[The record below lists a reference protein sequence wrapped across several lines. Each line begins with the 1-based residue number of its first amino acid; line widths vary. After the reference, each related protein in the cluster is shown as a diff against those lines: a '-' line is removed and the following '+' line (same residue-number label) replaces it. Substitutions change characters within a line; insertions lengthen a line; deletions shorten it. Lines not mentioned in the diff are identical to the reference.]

1 MNRNIYVPRKITSQ
15 QRQPAHYNRG
25 MLSHFVRA
33 LPVPICILDRL
44 TGVYLEANQA
54 YANLLGLKRE
64 NLLNQPDSSQPA
76 SLGASNIQKIFDRL
90 EIDLAITNQEVLLY
104 DLAGKL
110 IKSNVRAE
118 LVEFDGR
125 EAVWISFDTLQTAEP
140 AAPAVQAE
148 DRLLA
153 ANEISR
159 ELAESCSTDE
169 IIQRLADSSL
179 QLLPDSC
186 SLLISLY
193 DAGTGQISLAY
204 GQHAGEKLDAKT
216 LSQLRLDLTGNGLQK
231 EAIRTRLPLIVAA
244 DDNRLRDTASRLNL
258 LTPGKIIQSGICVPL
273 LAGSELI
280 GAIQMHSFKA
290 GRYHENEAAL
300 LSLIG
305 NAAAGTIQTSLLSRD
320 LERTNQDL
328 NQTYDAS
335 IDGWTRALELRDFST
350 ERHTQRVVSM
360 TMELGKRMGL
370 DDAEILRMK
379 HGAQLHDIGKM
390 GIPDT
395 ILLKPGPL
403 DEAEWRVMRKHP
415 IYAYELL
422 RPIPKFN
429 EIVDIPYCHH
439 EKWDGTGYPRR
450 LRGQE
455 IPLTARLFSIVDVWD
470 ALSSNRP
477 YRPAWPQHQVLDY
490 IHYQSD
496 KHFEPEIT
504 RVFLE
509 IARGKTNPK
518 PPAPVFRRAAGSA
531 LSSIN

>member
-1 MNRNIYVPRKITSQ
+1 MNRNIYAPRKVSTPRHQ
-15 QRQPAHYNRG
+15 PVHYTRQ
-25 MLSHFVRA
+25 MLSHFVHT

-44 TGVYLEANQA
+44 TGVYLEVNQA
-54 YANLLGLKRE
+54 YADLLGLKRE
-64 NLLNQPDSSQPA
+64 TLLRQPDSTLPA
-76 SLGASNIQKIFDRL
+76 SLGASNLQKILDRL
-90 EIDLAITNQEVLLY
+90 ETELSIQNQEVTIY
-104 DLAGKL
+104 DLGGKL

-118 LVEFDGR
+118 LVDFDGR
-125 EAVWISFDTLQTAEP
+125 EAVWISFDTIRIPEL
-140 AAPAVQAE
+140 AAPVVALE
-148 DRLLA
+148 NRLLA

-159 ELAESCSTDE
+159 ELAESCGTDE
-169 IIQRLADSSL
+169 IVRRLAESSF

-186 SLLISLY
+186 TLLISLY
-193 DAGTGQISLAY
+193 DASSDKISPVY
-204 GQHAGEKLDAKT
+204 GQHAGEKLDANT
-216 LSQLRLDLTGNGLQK
+216 LIELKLNLAGNGMQI
-231 EAIRTRLPLIVAA
+231 EAIRTHQPVIA
-244 DDNRLRDTASRLNL
+244 DARDDRLRSTASRLNM
-258 LTPGKIIQSGICVPL
+258 LTPGKIIQSGICVPM
-273 LAGSELI
+273 LAGCEVI
-280 GAIQMHSFKA
+280 GALQVHSFKS

-300 LSLIG
+300 LSLIA
-305 NAAAGTIQTSLLSRD
+305 NAAAGTIQTSLLASS
-320 LERTNQDL
+320 LERTSQDL
-328 NQTYDAS
+328 TQTYDAS

-360 TMELGKRMGL
+360 TMELGRRMGL
-370 DDAEILRMK
+370 DDTELLQMK

-403 DEAEWRVMRKHP
+403 DETEWRVMRKHP

-439 EKWDGTGYPRR
+439 EKWDGSGYPRR
-450 LRGQE
+450 LRGTE

-477 YRPAWPQHQVLDY
+477 YRSAWPQHQVLDY
-490 IHYQSD
+490 IHYQSN

-509 IARGKTNPK
+509 IARGKSIPK
-518 PPAPVFRRAAGSA
+518 PPAPIFRRATGNT

>member
-1 MNRNIYVPRKITSQ
+1 MNRNIYVPRKVNTQQ
-15 QRQPAHYNRG
+15 QRPAQYNRQT
-25 MLSHFVRA
+25 LSHFIRT
-33 LPVPICILDRL
+33 LPMPICILDRL
-44 TGVYLEANQA
+44 TGVYLEVNQA
-54 YANLLGLKRE
+54 YADLLGLKCE
-64 NLLNQPDSSQPA
+64 NILHQPDSNLSA
-76 SLGASNIQKIFDRL
+76 SLGSSNIDRILDRL
-90 EIDLAITNQEVLLY
+90 ETELSIRGQEVFIY
-104 DLAGKL
+104 DQAGKVVRS
-110 IKSNVRAE
+110 KVRAE
-118 LVEFDGR
+118 LVDFDGR
-125 EAVWISFDTLQTAEP
+125 EAVWISFDTIRSPEP
-140 AAPAVQAE
+140 AAPVVSLE

-159 ELAESCSTDE
+159 ELAKACGSDE
-169 IIQRLADSSL
+169 IINRLAESSF

-193 DAGTGQISLAY
+193 DAGSEQILPVY
-204 GQHAGEKLDAKT
+204 GQHAGEKLDPKF
-216 LSQLRLDLTGNGLQK
+216 LSEMQPDLIGDGLQSK
-231 EAIRTRLPLIVAA
+231 AVCTHQPVIVDAQDEPLKGAS
-244 DDNRLRDTASRLNL
+244 SRLNR
-258 LTPGKIIQSGICVPL
+258 LTPGKIIQSSICVPM
-273 LAGSELI
+273 LAGFKVI
-280 GAIQMHSFKA
+280 GAIQMHSFRIK
-290 GRYHENEAAL
+290 RYHENEAAL

-305 NAAAGTIQTSLLSRD
+305 NAAAGTIQTSFLASN
-320 LERTNQDL
+320 LERTSQDL

-360 TMELGKRMGL
+360 TMELGRRLGL
-370 DDAEILRMK
+370 DDTQLLHMK

-403 DEAEWRVMRKHP
+403 DEAEWRIMRKHP
-415 IYAYELL
+415 VYAYELL

-450 LRGQE
+450 LRGNE

-490 IHYQSD
+490 IHYQAN

-509 IARGKTNPK
+509 IARGKTSPK
-518 PPAPVFRRAAGSA
+518 TPAPIFRRSAGST
-531 LSSIN
+531 LSRIN

>member
-1 MNRNIYVPRKITSQ
+1 MNRNIYVPRKNTSQ
-15 QRQPAHYNRG
+15 YRKPVHYNRQ
-25 MLSHFVRA
+25 MLSHFVRT

-54 YANLLGLKRE
+54 YADLLGLSRDKF
-64 NLLNQPDSSQPA
+64 LNQPDSNQPV
-76 SLGASNIQKIFDRL
+76 SLGASNLQKIFGRL
-90 EIDLAITNQEVLLY
+90 EVELAISNQEILLY
-104 DLAGKL
+104 NLSGRL

-125 EAVWISFDTLQTAEP
+125 EAVWISFDTIRTTEP
-140 AAPAVQAE
+140 AAPAVDAE

-169 IIQRLADSSL
+169 IIRRLADSSL
-179 QLLPDSC
+179 QLVPDSC

-193 DAGTGQISLAY
+193 DAGKGQISLAY
-204 GQHAGEKLDAKT
+204 GQHSGENLDANI
-216 LSQLRLDLTGNGLQK
+216 LSELHLDLNGNGLQK
-231 EAIRTRLPLIVAA
+231 ETIHTRTPQIVDAGDHRLSE
-244 DDNRLRDTASRLNL
+244 TASRLNL
-258 LTPGKIIQSGICVPL
+258 LTPGKIIQSGICVPM
-273 LAGSELI
+273 LAGSEVI
-280 GAIQMHSFKA
+280 GAIQMHSFRA

-305 NAAAGTIQTSLLSRD
+305 NAAAGAIQASLLARN
-320 LERTNQDL
+320 LERTSQDL

-415 IYAYELL
+415 VYAYELL

-450 LRGQE
+450 LRGNE

-477 YRPAWPQHQVLDY
+477 YRTAWPQHQVLDY

-509 IARGKTNPK
+509 IVRGKTNPK
-518 PPAPVFRRAAGSA
+518 PPAPIFRRAAGSS